1 MKYSEI
7 SNENFRKSVVQYID
21 ECWAGHRE
29 SALSTLRRITNYL
42 FVLNSGGLIASLTY
56 VAATTCTKGMSI
68 SIWLFSIGV
77 LSISLHAALDYYLC
91 EHFFRSFREDIN
103 QFYKD
108 ELDWEVMTDRNSQR
122 GNSDWY
128 LHVLGWL
135 SGILFF
141 AGLFNGI
148 CQVS

>member
-29 SALSTLRRITNYL
+29 STLSTLQRITNYL

-56 VAATTCTKGMSI
+56 VAAKTCTKGMTI

-77 LSISLHAALDYYLC
+77 LFISLHAAIDYYQC
-91 EHFFRSFREDIN
+91 EHLFKSFREDID

-108 ELDWEVMTDRNSQR
+108 ELDWEGINSQSEK
-122 GNSDWY
+122 SDWY
-128 LHVLGWL
+128 LHVFGWL

-148 CQVS
+148 YQVS